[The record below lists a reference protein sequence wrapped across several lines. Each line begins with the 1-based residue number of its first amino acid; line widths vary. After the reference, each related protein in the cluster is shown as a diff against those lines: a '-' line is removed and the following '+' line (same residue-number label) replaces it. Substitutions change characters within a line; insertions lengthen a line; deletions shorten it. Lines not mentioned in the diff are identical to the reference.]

1 MNEQNRFKEA
11 INEIRVPSKELDA
24 ILSDA
29 FKKEKKQVKFSFKR
43 MSKYIAAAGILSIC
57 TVSSAYVSP
66 AFANFVTQIPI
77 IGHAFDYFISQED
90 YYLSYEE
97 ISTDIGLVEKSNGI
111 ELIIEQAFYDGN
123 TVTLSYVLR
132 TEEDLGSNFPTFKNM
147 PTNLGT
153 GGYGGEYVDSVGY
166 VGMMTLSVRDNT
178 KDTMNIDWSPQAIIS
193 DKHMIE
199 GDWHFEFSLNKIEG
213 KQIAIHEQ
221 VSQDGVTVELIDA
234 VKTDVNL
241 TINYLQD
248 VDPSI
253 HERWMYVEAEFDAI
267 DNIGNE
273 YQVPYNGGTGTD
285 GGDSSEDI
293 TWNATIHGLDPE
305 AKSITFYP
313 FAHVSNTQSDNKRI
327 DFDPITI
334 ELN

>member
-11 INEIRVPSKELDA
+11 INEIPVPSKELDA

-43 MSKYIAAAGILSIC
+43 MAKYIAAAGLISIC

-77 IGHAFDYFISQED
+77 IGQAFDYFILQED
-90 YYLSYEE
+90 YYQAYEE

-111 ELIIEQAFYDGN
+111 EIIIEKAFYDGN

-132 TEEDLGSNFPTFKNM
+132 TEEDLGSFPTFKNL
-147 PTNLGT
+147 PTNVSG
-153 GGYGGEYVDSVGY
+153 GGYEGEYVDSVGY
-166 VGMMTLSVRDNT
+166 VGMMRVSMRD
-178 KDTMNIDWSPQAIIS
+178 KAQDKVNIDWNPQEIYS
-193 DKHMIE
+193 EDQTIE
-199 GDWHFEFSLNKIEG
+199 GDWHFEFSLNKLEG
-213 KQIAIHEQ
+213 KHIAINER
-221 VSQDGVTVELIDA
+221 VSHQDGVSVELIDA
-234 VKTDVNL
+234 IKTDVNL

-248 VDPSI
+248 VEPSI
-253 HERWMYVEAEFDAI
+253 HDRWDFVEAELSAI
-267 DNIGNE
+267 DNLGNK
-273 YQVPYNGGTGTD
+273 YKVPYNGGTGTKD
-285 GGDSSEDI
+285 GDSSEDF

-305 AKSITFYP
+305 ATSITFYP
-313 FAHVSNTQSDNKRI
+313 FAHVSNTSDNKRI

-334 ELN
+334 EIN